1 MKDKTELINKDFKNR
16 LQKKILNNKDI
27 ANNNYSL
34 ALSNS
39 LQLHNQEI
47 FFCNEKIN
55 DYKAFHKAAIII
67 GISALIVSTI
77 QIHTGI
83 CLLFIAV
90 IMFFVYL
97 YIKKSEIKEE
107 NILVKVIQDEII
119 SFLSIKWGIY
129 D

>member
-1 MKDKTELINKDFKNR
+1 MKDETELINKNFKNR
-16 LQKKILNNKDI
+16 LQKKILKNKDI

-39 LQLHNQEI
+39 LQLHSQEI
-47 FFCNEKIN
+47 ISCNEKFN
-55 DYKAFHKAAIII
+55 DYKSFYKAAIII

-83 CLLFIAV
+83 CLLSIAV
-90 IMFFVYL
+90 IMFFVYF

-107 NILVKVIQDEII
+107 NLLVKVIQNEII
-119 SFLSIKWGIY
+119 SFLSIK
-129 D
+129 